1 MAAGGG
7 AAIVLTTMSASSAA
21 LQILQQVQH
30 GTAPK
35 QRPVADRLVAAANGA
50 PVGGTSRP
58 SREAQAKAVEA
69 MFSANAVDAN
79 KLKIKLMERLG
90 QELGLKLEDFET
102 QAAFGAA
109 VRDAIGQIKQ
119 QDGGPQI
126 LAAIEKKLGLD
137 KLGLS
142 LDALVNGIMDP
153 EGEDGQTLAAALL
166 KQAGEEAKANGK
178 DAARALLT
186 LMQRDADGLYGV

>member
-7 AAIVLTTMSASSAA
+7 AAIVLTTMSASSA

-30 GTAPK
+30 GTAPT
-35 QRPVADRLVAAANGA
+35 QRPVAEGLVAAANGA

-102 QAAFGAA
+102 HAAFGAA

-178 DAARALLT
+178 DVARALLT